1 MSGGAAGGPREPRAG
16 AVPDAAAAPPRFGTR
31 QRQQLGKV
39 PVFLL
44 LCLIAAT
51 TVYPLLF
58 LAANALKERTE
69 YAKNVYG
76 LPKGLYLDNFRVL
89 VENYDILQAFA
100 NSVLVT
106 ATAVTCALLLS
117 SLASFALAKIP
128 FRGRHLVSGL
138 VVGVLLVPAQ
148 VLLIPVYL
156 LFSRLGLINQVAS
169 VILIYT
175 ALALPS
181 GTFFLTSSF
190 RGIPNEIIESA
201 RLDGASLGTVYRTI
215 ILPMGRPAIL
225 TLAILSF
232 LSMWNELL
240 LGMML
245 LPDES
250 KRLLTPTIA
259 LLLGRLLTNQPLL
272 MAGLLISSL
281 PTLLVV
287 VFFSRYL
294 VQGITLGFGR

>member
-1 MSGGAAGGPREPRAG
+1 MTGRAADRPQEADAVGP
-16 AVPDAAAAPPRFGTR
+16 DLAAASPWLGNR
-31 QRQQLGKV
+31 QRQFLGKV
-39 PVFLL
+39 PVFVVLL
-44 LCLIAAT
+44 LIAAT

-58 LAANALKERTE
+58 LAGNSLKERTE

-89 VENYDILQAFA
+89 VENYDILRAFA
-100 NSVLVT
+100 NSALVT
-106 ATAVTCALLLS
+106 GTAVVCALLLS
-117 SLASFALAKIP
+117 SLASFVLAKVP
-128 FRGRHLVSGL
+128 FRGRRAVSGL

-156 LFSRLGLINQVAS
+156 LFSRLNLINQVAS

-175 ALALPS
+175 ALALPF

-215 ILPMGRPAIL
+215 VLPVGRPAIL

-294 VQGITLGFGR
+294 VRGITLGFGR

>member
-1 MSGGAAGGPREPRAG
+1 MAIARCDEHRPNDSEHVGYALP
-16 AVPDAAAAPPRFGTR
+16 
-31 QRQQLGKV
+31 LG
-39 PVFLL
+39 
-44 LCLIAAT
+44 
-51 TVYPLLF
+51 YP
-58 LAANALKERTE
+58 
-69 YAKNVYG
+69 
-76 LPKGLYLDNFRVL
+76 
-89 VENYDILQAFA
+89 
-100 NSVLVT
+100 

-175 ALALPS
+175 ALALPF

-287 VFFSRYL
+287 VCSMCCPITSMIMMSFWVTDVERVCPASRSK
-294 VQGITLGFGR
+294 RSSPRAS